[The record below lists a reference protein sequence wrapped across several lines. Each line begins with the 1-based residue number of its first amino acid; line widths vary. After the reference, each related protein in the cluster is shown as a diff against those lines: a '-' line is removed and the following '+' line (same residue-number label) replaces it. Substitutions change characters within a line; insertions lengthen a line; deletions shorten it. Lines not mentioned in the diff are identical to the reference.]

1 MNRIIM
7 LKNIIKAAPDYLP
20 LTFRDFIRHFSNLL
34 TTNQFDLWIPYKNY
48 TKILGYACRALFE
61 TCMMY
66 YQKDDLVVAT
76 TPLNHRSF
84 RNIIEKYVKPENVH
98 IIELNK
104 QFNGIKKMPELDQC
118 DLVLI
123 THLFGQDMD
132 LANLTDLAEFKKK
145 HKCVVIED
153 RVQGGSLDLKFS
165 NDLIDIS
172 LYSMA
177 MDKRPVALGG
187 GYMLIKNSQKDLIT
201 TAIKMVENLP
211 LETTRSRFKEFL
223 KKIPTFLLYNSRS
236 ILFFFICVLDFLSH
250 FNSRINVLNITKSYR
265 KSNPG
270 FSHFNFMQKPSPGL
284 CQSMYENF
292 HNYRKMERLY
302 ANKFTSF
309 INQFSPRLQSYFF
322 PWYRGENSLTPY
334 NTILIEEDLVPRFL
348 SYFNTH
354 NISTIPN
361 PTYKIFNPPY
371 ENDIRVTKF
380 NNEIIYLPS
389 LANMNKEEIIYLS
402 IMIKQ
407 FFLIFVA
414 GRKRGIQKEK

>member
-1 MNRIIM
+1 M

-34 TTNQFDLWIPYKNY
+34 TTNQFDLWIPYKKY

-76 TPLNHRSF
+76 TPLNHTSF
-84 RNIIEKYVKPENVH
+84 RNIIEKYVKPENVY

-104 QFNGIKKMPELDQC
+104 QFNGIKKMPELDRC
-118 DLVLI
+118 DLVVV

-132 LANLTDLAEFKKK
+132 LANLADFKKK

-187 GYMLIKNSQKDLIT
+187 GFMYIKNSHKDLIT
-201 TAIKMVENLP
+201 ETIKTVENLP

-223 KKIPTFLLYNSRS
+223 KKIPTFILYNSRS
-236 ILFFFICVLDFLSH
+236 ILFFFICVVDFLSH

-292 HNYRKMERLY
+292 YIYRKMERLY
-302 ANKFTSF
+302 DNKFTSF
-309 INQFSPRLQSYFF
+309 INQFSPKLQSHFF

-334 NTILIEEDLVPRFL
+334 NTILIEEDLVPHFL
-348 SYFNTH
+348 SYFNTR
-354 NISTIPN
+354 NIPTIAN

-371 ENDIRVTKF
+371 ENDTRVTKF
-380 NNEIIYLPS
+380 NNEIVYLPS
-389 LANMNKEEIIYLS
+389 FANMNEEEIIYLS

-407 FFLIFVA
+407 FYLIFVA
-414 GRKRGIQKEK
+414 DRKRGIQKEK